1 MYAIASASFFYCAKS
16 DSIAT
21 LAIDGTCLC
30 LAKKL
35 NCHQTIIHVSLSDFY
50 KWLLAS
56 MAKKSKFLSW
66 FGFGKSDKQQAEQAA
81 KEADNQKQIEEQQ
94 RIEAEKAEA
103 ERLEQERI
111 AAEKAEA
118 ERLEQE
124 RIAAEQA
131 EAERLEQER
140 IAAEN
145 AEAERL
151 ELERVAAEKAEAE
164 RLAQEQQA
172 AEQQRQEQQAR
183 LAEQEAAMKLEQER
197 AAAEQAQ
204 REAEQV
210 AAQKA
215 EEERLEQE
223 RIAAEK
229 AEAER
234 LAQEQQ
240 AAEQQRQEQQRQEQQ
255 RQEQQARLAEQEAAM
270 KLEQERAAAE
280 QAQREAEQVAAQKAE
295 AERLEQERIAAEKA
309 EADRLEQE
317 RIAAEKAEAERLEQ
331 ERIAAEKAEA
341 ERLEQERI
349 AVEKA
354 EADRLEQE
362 RIAAEKAEAERLE
375 QERIEAK
382 RRDAERLEQERIAAE
397 KAEAERLEQERIAAE
412 KAEADRL
419 EQERIAEEQAE
430 AERLEQERIAAEKA
444 EAERLEQEKAV
455 QAAAEKPKKE
465 GFFARLKKGL
475 LKTRVNIGSGFASI
489 FSGKKID
496 DELFEELETQ
506 LLTADLGV
514 DTTMKLIDN
523 LTDAADRKQLKDG
536 DALYELMKQEM
547 ASMLKTAEQPLVVSG
562 DKKPFV
568 ILMVGVNGV
577 GKTTTIGKLAK
588 QFQNEGKSV
597 MLAAGDTFRAAAVE
611 QLQVWGERNSIPVI
625 AQHTGAD
632 SASVVFDAFQAA
644 KARNAD
650 VLIADTAGRL
660 QNKDNLMQELEKI
673 ARVMKKIDPDAPHE
687 VMLTIDAGTGQ
698 NAISQVKLFN
708 ECVGLTGITLSKL
721 DGTAKGGVIFA
732 VADKFNIPIRYIG
745 VGEGIDDLRTFNSS
759 DFIDALFSQ
768 DEDDA

>member
-1 MYAIASASFFYCAKS
+1 
-16 DSIAT
+16 
-21 LAIDGTCLC
+21 
-30 LAKKL
+30 
-35 NCHQTIIHVSLSDFY
+35 
-50 KWLLAS
+50 
-56 MAKKSKFLSW
+56 MAKKNKFLSW
-66 FGFGKSDKQQAEQAA
+66 FGFGKSEKQQTEQAA
-81 KEADNQKQIEEQQ
+81 KEADNQKQLEEQQ

-111 AAEKAEA
+111 EAEKAET
-118 ERLEQE
+118 
-124 RIAAEQA
+124 
-131 EAERLEQER
+131 
-140 IAAEN
+140 
-145 AEAERL
+145 
-151 ELERVAAEKAEAE
+151 
-164 RLAQEQQA
+164 
-172 AEQQRQEQQAR
+172 
-183 LAEQEAAMKLEQER
+183 
-197 AAAEQAQ
+197 
-204 REAEQV
+204 
-210 AAQKA
+210 
-215 EEERLEQE
+215 ERLEQE

-240 AAEQQRQEQQRQEQQ
+240 AAEQQRL
-255 RQEQQARLAEQEAAM
+255 EQQARLAEQEAAM
-270 KLEQERAAAE
+270 KLEQERVAAE
-280 QAQREAEQVAAQKAE
+280 KAEREAEQAAAEKAE

-309 EADRLEQE
+309 EAERLAQEQQAAEQQRLEQQARLAEQEATMKLEQERVAAEKAQREAEQVAVEQAEAERLEQERIAAEKAQAERLEQE

-341 ERLEQERI
+341 ERVEQERI
-349 AVEKA
+349 AAEKA
-354 EADRLEQE
+354 QAERVEQE
-362 RIAAEKAEAERLE
+362 RIAAEKAEAERV
-375 QERIEAK
+375 
-382 RRDAERLEQERIAAE
+382 EQERIAAE
-397 KAEAERLEQERIAAE
+397 KAEAERVEQERIAAE
-412 KAEADRL
+412 KA
-419 EQERIAEEQAE
+419 QAE
-430 AERLEQERIAAEKA
+430 RVEQERIAAEKA
-444 EAERLEQEKAV
+444 EAERVEQERIAAEKAEAERVEQEKAA
-455 QAAAEKPKKE
+455 QAATEKPKKE

-547 ASMLKTAEQPLVVSG
+547 ADMLKTAEQPLVVSG

-588 QFQNEGKSV
+588 QFQSEGKSV

-644 KARNAD
+644 KARNVD

-745 VGEGIDDLRTFNSS
+745 VGEGIDDLRTFNSN